1 MATNKITGK
10 ENLLLRKPLILKDL
24 PPPENGKGFL
34 KNDELLILVTP
45 KKLKNM
51 LTILAF
57 CHPSSR
63 SKKTIFIKS
72 KILNQN

>member
-45 KKLKNM
+45 KNIKKYVNKLG
-51 LTILAF
+51 IL
-57 CHPSSR
+57 PSIPR
-63 SKKTIFIKS
+63 VKKTIFIKS